1 MLFTLYFAKICY
13 FLRFCYNPFIIFK
26 EIIIKA
32 FETLQL
38 SPEIIKAL
46 QEEGYETPTD
56 IQKKAIPIALK
67 RKDVLGVAQSG
78 TGKTAAFVLP
88 ILQNLALDKKE
99 STTTTLRALIIVPT
113 RELAAQVAKNISH
126 YARYLDITQGVAFGG
141 VSAKEQA
148 SKIQKGVD
156 ILIATP
162 GRLLELCEN
171 KSIDLKS
178 VNTLVLDE
186 ADTMLD
192 MGFLQDIEKVLPQ
205 ISPNRQTMMFS
216 ATLNQNIKKLAKEF
230 LNEPVVIEV
239 SSQRSSVDII
249 EQQIIKVDDEKK
261 LALLSFLIGS
271 KNLQKVLVFTNT
283 KANVDLITETLNLDG
298 LSALGIHGDIKQP
311 ARARA
316 LRKFKANEIRVLVA
330 TDIAARGIDIE
341 ELPHVIN
348 YDLPQSTSDYTHR
361 IGRTGRAG
369 NAGIAITLLCVK
381 EYKTMAEIEKEL
393 IINIPKIS
401 LEGFE
406 LSEREPRARK
416 VVNTKLSVKKG
427 LKDKK
432 PRPRTAPT
440 ATKPKKSKKTTK
452 RDANRK
458 FGKR

>member
-1 MLFTLYFAKICY
+1 M
-13 FLRFCYNPFIIFK
+13 
-26 EIIIKA
+26 
-32 FETLQL
+32 
-38 SPEIIKAL
+38 
-46 QEEGYETPTD
+46 
-56 IQKKAIPIALK
+56 
-67 RKDVLGVAQSG
+67 LGVAQSG

-88 ILQNLALDKKE
+88 IIQNLAQEKVDKQ
-99 STTTTLRALIIVPT
+99 TVLRSLIVVPT

-126 YARYLDITQGVAFGG
+126 YARYLDITQGVAYGG

-148 SKIQKGVD
+148 TKIQKGID

-178 VNTLVLDE
+178 VNTVVLDE
-186 ADTMLD
+186 ADTMLE
-192 MGFLQDIEKVLPQ
+192 MGFLQDIEKIFPQ
-205 ISPNRQTMMFS
+205 ISPKRQIMMFS
-216 ATLNQNIKKLAKEF
+216 ATLSQNIKKLAKEF

-249 EQQIIKVDDEKK
+249 EQQIIKVDEDKK
-261 LALLSFLIGS
+261 LALLSFFIGS

-283 KANVDLITETLNLDG
+283 KANVDLIVHTLNLDG

-316 LRKFKANEIRVLVA
+316 LRKFKTDEIRVLVA

-341 ELPHVIN
+341 ELPYVIN

-369 NAGIAITLLCVK
+369 NAGVAISLLCVK
-381 EYKTMAEIEKEL
+381 EYKQMEEIQKDL
-393 IINIPKIS
+393 IITIPTTI
-401 LEGFE
+401 LDGFE
-406 LSEREPRARK
+406 LTEKQPRTKK

>member
-1 MLFTLYFAKICY
+1 M
-13 FLRFCYNPFIIFK
+13 
-26 EIIIKA
+26 
-32 FETLQL
+32 
-38 SPEIIKAL
+38 
-46 QEEGYETPTD
+46 
-56 IQKKAIPIALK
+56 
-67 RKDVLGVAQSG
+67 LGVAQSG

-88 ILQNLALDKKE
+88 IIQNLAQEKVDKQ
-99 STTTTLRALIIVPT
+99 TVLRSLIVVPT

-126 YARYLDITQGVAFGG
+126 YARYLDITQGVAYGG

-148 SKIQKGVD
+148 TKIQKGID

-178 VNTLVLDE
+178 VNTVVLDE
-186 ADTMLD
+186 ADTMLE
-192 MGFLQDIEKVLPQ
+192 MGFLQDIEKIFPQ
-205 ISPNRQTMMFS
+205 ISPKRQIMMFS

-249 EQQIIKVDDEKK
+249 EQQIIKVDEDKK
-261 LALLSFLIGS
+261 LALLSFFIGS

-283 KANVDLITETLNLDG
+283 KANVDLIVHTLNLDG

-341 ELPHVIN
+341 ELPYVIN

-369 NAGIAITLLCVK
+369 NAGVAISLLCVK
-381 EYKTMAEIEKEL
+381 EYKQMEEIQKDL
-393 IINIPKIS
+393 IISIPS
-401 LEGFE
+401 TVLDGFE
-406 LSEREPRARK
+406 LTEKQPRTKK

>member
-1 MLFTLYFAKICY
+1 M
-13 FLRFCYNPFIIFK
+13 
-26 EIIIKA
+26 
-32 FETLQL
+32 
-38 SPEIIKAL
+38 
-46 QEEGYETPTD
+46 
-56 IQKKAIPIALK
+56 
-67 RKDVLGVAQSG
+67 LGVAQSG

-88 ILQNLALDKKE
+88 IIQNLAQEKVDKQ
-99 STTTTLRALIIVPT
+99 TVLRSLIVVPT

-126 YARYLDITQGVAFGG
+126 YARYLDITQGVAYGG

-148 SKIQKGVD
+148 TKIQKGID

-178 VNTLVLDE
+178 VNTVVLDE
-186 ADTMLD
+186 ADTMLE
-192 MGFLQDIEKVLPQ
+192 MGFLQDIEKIFPQ
-205 ISPNRQTMMFS
+205 ISPKRQIMMFS
-216 ATLNQNIKKLAKEF
+216 ATLSQNIKKLAKEF

-249 EQQIIKVDDEKK
+249 EQQIIKVDEDKK
-261 LALLSFLIGS
+261 LALLSFFIGS

-283 KANVDLITETLNLDG
+283 KANVDLIVHTLNLDG

-316 LRKFKANEIRVLVA
+316 LRKFKTDEIRVLVA

-341 ELPHVIN
+341 ELPYVIN

-369 NAGIAITLLCVK
+369 NAGIAISLLCVK
-381 EYKTMAEIEKEL
+381 EYKQMEEIQKDL
-393 IINIPKIS
+393 IINIPTTI
-401 LEGFE
+401 LDGFE
-406 LSEREPRARK
+406 LTEKQPRTRK

>member
-1 MLFTLYFAKICY
+1 M
-13 FLRFCYNPFIIFK
+13 
-26 EIIIKA
+26 
-32 FETLQL
+32 
-38 SPEIIKAL
+38 
-46 QEEGYETPTD
+46 
-56 IQKKAIPIALK
+56 
-67 RKDVLGVAQSG
+67 
-78 TGKTAAFVLP
+78 LP
-88 ILQNLALDKKE
+88 ILQNLSLDKKE
-99 STTTTLRALIIVPT
+99 NHPILRSLIIVPT
-113 RELAAQVAKNISH
+113 RELAAQVARNVSF
-126 YARYLDITQGVAFGG
+126 YARYLDIKEGVAFGG
-141 VSAKEQA
+141 VSAKEQVT
-148 SKIQKGVD
+148 KIQKGID

-171 KSIDLKS
+171 KSIDLQS

-192 MGFLQDIEKVLPQ
+192 MGFLQDIEKILPF

-216 ATLNQNIKKLAKEF
+216 ATLNQNVKKLAKEF
-230 LNEPVVIEV
+230 LNEPVVIEIA
-239 SSQRSSVDII
+239 SQRSSVEII

-369 NAGIAITLLCVK
+369 NEGVAITLLCVK
-381 EYKTMAEIEKEL
+381 EYKQMAEIEKDL
-393 IINIPKIS
+393 IINIPKTA

-406 LSEREPRARK
+406 LTEREPRARK

-432 PRPRTAPT
+432 PRPKTAPT

>member
-1 MLFTLYFAKICY
+1 M
-13 FLRFCYNPFIIFK
+13 
-26 EIIIKA
+26 
-32 FETLQL
+32 
-38 SPEIIKAL
+38 
-46 QEEGYETPTD
+46 
-56 IQKKAIPIALK
+56 
-67 RKDVLGVAQSG
+67 LGVAQSG

-88 ILQNLALDKKE
+88 IIQNLAQEKVDKQ
-99 STTTTLRALIIVPT
+99 TVLRSLIVVPT

-126 YARYLDITQGVAFGG
+126 YARYLDITQGVAYGG

-148 SKIQKGVD
+148 TKIQKGID

-178 VNTLVLDE
+178 VNTVVLDE
-186 ADTMLD
+186 ADTMLE
-192 MGFLQDIEKVLPQ
+192 MGFLQDIEKIFPQ
-205 ISPNRQTMMFS
+205 ISPKRQIMMFS
-216 ATLNQNIKKLAKEF
+216 ATLSQNIKKLAKEF

-249 EQQIIKVDDEKK
+249 EQQIVKVDEDKK
-261 LALLSFLIGS
+261 LALLSFFIGS

-283 KANVDLITETLNLDG
+283 KANVDLIVHTLNLDG

-316 LRKFKANEIRVLVA
+316 LRKFKTDEIRVLVA

-341 ELPHVIN
+341 ELPYVIN

-369 NAGIAITLLCVK
+369 NAGIAISLLCVK
-381 EYKTMAEIEKEL
+381 EYKQMEEIQKDL
-393 IINIPKIS
+393 IINIPTTI
-401 LEGFE
+401 LDGFE
-406 LSEREPRARK
+406 LTEKQPRTRK

>member
-1 MLFTLYFAKICY
+1 M
-13 FLRFCYNPFIIFK
+13 
-26 EIIIKA
+26 
-32 FETLQL
+32 Q
-38 SPEIIKAL
+38 
-46 QEEGYETPTD
+46 Q
-56 IQKKAIPIALK
+56 KAIPIALK

-88 ILQNLALDKKE
+88 IIQNLAQEKVDKQ
-99 STTTTLRALIIVPT
+99 TVLRSLIVVPT

-126 YARYLDITQGVAFGG
+126 YARYLDITQGVAYGG

-148 SKIQKGVD
+148 TKIQKGID

-178 VNTLVLDE
+178 VNTVVLDE
-186 ADTMLD
+186 ADTMLE
-192 MGFLQDIEKVLPQ
+192 MGFLQDIEKIFPQ
-205 ISPNRQTMMFS
+205 ISPKRQIMMFS

-249 EQQIIKVDDEKK
+249 EQQIIKVDEDKK
-261 LALLSFLIGS
+261 LALLSFFIGS

-283 KANVDLITETLNLDG
+283 KANVDLIVHTLNLDG

-341 ELPHVIN
+341 ELPYVIN

-369 NAGIAITLLCVK
+369 NAGVAISLLCVK
-381 EYKTMAEIEKEL
+381 EYKQMEEIQKDL
-393 IINIPKIS
+393 IISIPS
-401 LEGFE
+401 TVLDGFE
-406 LSEREPRARK
+406 LTEKQPRTKK

>member
-1 MLFTLYFAKICY
+1 M
-13 FLRFCYNPFIIFK
+13 
-26 EIIIKA
+26 
-32 FETLQL
+32 
-38 SPEIIKAL
+38 
-46 QEEGYETPTD
+46 
-56 IQKKAIPIALK
+56 
-67 RKDVLGVAQSG
+67 LGVAQSG

-88 ILQNLALDKKE
+88 IIQNLAQEKVDKQ
-99 STTTTLRALIIVPT
+99 TVLRSLIVVPT

-126 YARYLDITQGVAFGG
+126 YARYLDISQGVAYGG

-148 SKIQKGVD
+148 TKIQKGID

-178 VNTLVLDE
+178 VNTVVLDE
-186 ADTMLD
+186 ADTMLE
-192 MGFLQDIEKVLPQ
+192 MGFLQDIEKIFPQ
-205 ISPNRQTMMFS
+205 ISPKRQIMMFS
-216 ATLNQNIKKLAKEF
+216 ATLSQNIKKLAKEF

-249 EQQIIKVDDEKK
+249 EQQIIKVDEDKK
-261 LALLSFLIGS
+261 LALLSFFIGS

-283 KANVDLITETLNLDG
+283 KANVDLIVHTLNLDG

-316 LRKFKANEIRVLVA
+316 LRKFKTDEIRVLVA

-341 ELPHVIN
+341 ELPYVIN

-369 NAGIAITLLCVK
+369 NAGVAISLLCVK
-381 EYKTMAEIEKEL
+381 EYKQMEEIQKDL
-393 IINIPKIS
+393 IINIPTTI
-401 LEGFE
+401 LDGFE
-406 LSEREPRARK
+406 LTEKQPRTRK
-416 VVNTKLSVKKG
+416 VVNTKLSIKKG

>member
-1 MLFTLYFAKICY
+1 M
-13 FLRFCYNPFIIFK
+13 
-26 EIIIKA
+26 
-32 FETLQL
+32 
-38 SPEIIKAL
+38 
-46 QEEGYETPTD
+46 
-56 IQKKAIPIALK
+56 
-67 RKDVLGVAQSG
+67 LGVAQSG

-88 ILQNLALDKKE
+88 IIQNLAQEKVDKQ
-99 STTTTLRALIIVPT
+99 TVLRSLIVVPT

-126 YARYLDITQGVAFGG
+126 YARYLDITQGVAYGG

-148 SKIQKGVD
+148 TKIQKGID

-178 VNTLVLDE
+178 VNTVVLDE
-186 ADTMLD
+186 ADTMLE
-192 MGFLQDIEKVLPQ
+192 MGFLQDIEKIFPQ
-205 ISPNRQTMMFS
+205 ISPKRQIMMFS
-216 ATLNQNIKKLAKEF
+216 ATLSQNIKKLAKEF

-249 EQQIIKVDDEKK
+249 EQQIIKVDEDKK
-261 LALLSFLIGS
+261 LALLSFFIGS

-283 KANVDLITETLNLDG
+283 KANVDLIVHTLNLDG

-316 LRKFKANEIRVLVA
+316 LRKFKTDEIRVLVA

-341 ELPHVIN
+341 ELPYVIN

-369 NAGIAITLLCVK
+369 NAGVAISLLCVK
-381 EYKTMAEIEKEL
+381 EYKQMEEIQKDL
-393 IINIPKIS
+393 IITIPTTI
-401 LEGFE
+401 LDGFE
-406 LSEREPRARK
+406 LTEKQPRTRK

>member
-1 MLFTLYFAKICY
+1 M
-13 FLRFCYNPFIIFK
+13 
-26 EIIIKA
+26 
-32 FETLQL
+32 Q
-38 SPEIIKAL
+38 
-46 QEEGYETPTD
+46 Q
-56 IQKKAIPIALK
+56 KAIPIALK

-88 ILQNLALDKKE
+88 IIQNLAQEKVDKQ
-99 STTTTLRALIIVPT
+99 TVLRSLIVVPT

-126 YARYLDITQGVAFGG
+126 YARYLDITQGVAYGG

-148 SKIQKGVD
+148 TKIQKGID

-178 VNTLVLDE
+178 VNTVVLDE
-186 ADTMLD
+186 ADTMLE
-192 MGFLQDIEKVLPQ
+192 MGFLQDIEKIFPQ
-205 ISPNRQTMMFS
+205 ISPKRQIMMFS
-216 ATLNQNIKKLAKEF
+216 ATLSQNIKKLAKEF

-249 EQQIIKVDDEKK
+249 EQQIIKVDEDKK
-261 LALLSFLIGS
+261 LALLSFFIGS

-283 KANVDLITETLNLDG
+283 KANVDLIVHTLNLDG

-316 LRKFKANEIRVLVA
+316 LRKFKTDEIRVLVA

-369 NAGIAITLLCVK
+369 NAGVAISLLCVK
-381 EYKTMAEIEKEL
+381 EYKQMEEIQKDL
-393 IINIPKIS
+393 IISIPS
-401 LEGFE
+401 TVLDGFE
-406 LSEREPRARK
+406 LTEKQPRTKK

>member
-1 MLFTLYFAKICY
+1 M
-13 FLRFCYNPFIIFK
+13 
-26 EIIIKA
+26 
-32 FETLQL
+32 
-38 SPEIIKAL
+38 
-46 QEEGYETPTD
+46 
-56 IQKKAIPIALK
+56 
-67 RKDVLGVAQSG
+67 LGVAQSG

-88 ILQNLALDKKE
+88 IIQNLAQEKVDKQ
-99 STTTTLRALIIVPT
+99 TVLRSLIVVPT

-126 YARYLDITQGVAFGG
+126 YARYLDITQGVAYGG

-148 SKIQKGVD
+148 TKIQKGID

-178 VNTLVLDE
+178 VNTVVLDE
-186 ADTMLD
+186 ADTMLE
-192 MGFLQDIEKVLPQ
+192 MGFLQDIEKIFPQ
-205 ISPNRQTMMFS
+205 ISPKRQIMMFS
-216 ATLNQNIKKLAKEF
+216 ATLSQNIKKLAKEF

-249 EQQIIKVDDEKK
+249 EQQIIKVDEDKK
-261 LALLSFLIGS
+261 LALLSFFIGS

-283 KANVDLITETLNLDG
+283 KANVDLIVHTLNLDG

-316 LRKFKANEIRVLVA
+316 LRKFKTDEIRVLVA

-341 ELPHVIN
+341 ELPYVIN

-369 NAGIAITLLCVK
+369 NAGVAISLLCVK
-381 EYKTMAEIEKEL
+381 EYKQMEEIQKDL
-393 IINIPKIS
+393 IINIPTTI
-401 LEGFE
+401 LDGFE
-406 LSEREPRARK
+406 LTEKQPRTKK

>member
-1 MLFTLYFAKICY
+1 M
-13 FLRFCYNPFIIFK
+13 
-26 EIIIKA
+26 
-32 FETLQL
+32 

-113 RELAAQVAKNISH
+113 RELAAQVAKNTSF

-261 LALLSFLIGS
+261 LALL
-271 KNLQKVLVFTNT
+271 
-283 KANVDLITETLNLDG
+283 
-298 LSALGIHGDIKQP
+298 
-311 ARARA
+311 
-316 LRKFKANEIRVLVA
+316 
-330 TDIAARGIDIE
+330 
-341 ELPHVIN
+341 
-348 YDLPQSTSDYTHR
+348 
-361 IGRTGRAG
+361 
-369 NAGIAITLLCVK
+369 
-381 EYKTMAEIEKEL
+381 
-393 IINIPKIS
+393 
-401 LEGFE
+401 
-406 LSEREPRARK
+406 
-416 VVNTKLSVKKG
+416 
-427 LKDKK
+427 
-432 PRPRTAPT
+432 
-440 ATKPKKSKKTTK
+440 
-452 RDANRK
+452 
-458 FGKR
+458 

>member
-1 MLFTLYFAKICY
+1 M
-13 FLRFCYNPFIIFK
+13 
-26 EIIIKA
+26 
-32 FETLQL
+32 
-38 SPEIIKAL
+38 
-46 QEEGYETPTD
+46 
-56 IQKKAIPIALK
+56 
-67 RKDVLGVAQSG
+67 LGVAQSG
-78 TGKTAAFVLP
+78 TGKTAAFILP
-88 ILQNLALDKKE
+88 IIQNLAQEKVDKQ
-99 STTTTLRALIIVPT
+99 TVLRSLIVVPT

-126 YARYLDITQGVAFGG
+126 YARYLDITQGVAYGG

-148 SKIQKGVD
+148 TKIQKGID

-178 VNTLVLDE
+178 VNTVVLDE
-186 ADTMLD
+186 ADTMLE
-192 MGFLQDIEKVLPQ
+192 MGFLQDIEKIFPQ
-205 ISPNRQTMMFS
+205 ISPKRQIMMFS
-216 ATLNQNIKKLAKEF
+216 ATLSQNIKKLAKEF

-249 EQQIIKVDDEKK
+249 EQQIIKVDEDKK
-261 LALLSFLIGS
+261 LALLSFFIGS

-283 KANVDLITETLNLDG
+283 KANVDLIVHTLNLDG

-316 LRKFKANEIRVLVA
+316 LRKFKTDEIRVLVA

-341 ELPHVIN
+341 ELPYVIN

-369 NAGIAITLLCVK
+369 NAGVAISLLCVK
-381 EYKTMAEIEKEL
+381 EYKQMEEIQKDL
-393 IINIPKIS
+393 IINIPTTT
-401 LEGFE
+401 LDGFE
-406 LSEREPRARK
+406 LTEKQPRTRK

>member
-1 MLFTLYFAKICY
+1 M
-13 FLRFCYNPFIIFK
+13 CYNAVIIHQGK
-26 EIIIKA
+26 PIKA
-32 FETLQL
+32 FETLHL
-38 SPEIIKAL
+38 SQEIIKAL
-46 QEEGYETPTD
+46 HEEGYTQPTD
-56 IQKKAIPIALK
+56 IQQKAIPIALK

-88 ILQNLALDKKE
+88 IIQNLAQEKVDKQ
-99 STTTTLRALIIVPT
+99 TVLRSLIVVPT

-126 YARYLDITQGVAFGG
+126 YARYLDITQGVAYGG

-148 SKIQKGVD
+148 TKIQKGID

-178 VNTLVLDE
+178 VNTVVLDE
-186 ADTMLD
+186 ADTMLE
-192 MGFLQDIEKVLPQ
+192 MGFLQDIEKIFPQ
-205 ISPNRQTMMFS
+205 ISPKRQIMMFS
-216 ATLNQNIKKLAKEF
+216 ATLSQNIKKLAKEF

-249 EQQIIKVDDEKK
+249 EQQIIKVDEDKK
-261 LALLSFLIGS
+261 LALLSFFIGS

-283 KANVDLITETLNLDG
+283 KANVDLIVHTLNLDG

-316 LRKFKANEIRVLVA
+316 LRKFKTDEIRVLVA

-341 ELPHVIN
+341 ELPYVIN

-369 NAGIAITLLCVK
+369 NAGVAISLLCVK
-381 EYKTMAEIEKEL
+381 EYKQMEEIQKDL
-393 IINIPKIS
+393 IITIPTTI
-401 LEGFE
+401 LDGFE
-406 LSEREPRARK
+406 LTEKQPRTKK

>member
-1 MLFTLYFAKICY
+1 M
-13 FLRFCYNPFIIFK
+13 
-26 EIIIKA
+26 
-32 FETLQL
+32 
-38 SPEIIKAL
+38 
-46 QEEGYETPTD
+46 
-56 IQKKAIPIALK
+56 
-67 RKDVLGVAQSG
+67 GVAQSG

-88 ILQNLALDKKE
+88 IIQNLAQDKEDKQ
-99 STTTTLRALIIVPT
+99 TILRSLIVVPT

-126 YARYLDITQGVAFGG
+126 YARHLDISQGVAYGG

-148 SKIQKGVD
+148 IKIQKGID

-192 MGFLQDIEKVLPQ
+192 MGFLQDIEKIFPQ
-205 ISPNRQTMMFS
+205 ISPKRQIMMFS

-249 EQQIIKVDDEKK
+249 EQQIIKVDEDKK
-261 LALLSFLIGS
+261 LALLSFFIGS

-283 KANVDLITETLNLDG
+283 KANVDLIVNTLNLDG

-348 YDLPQSTSDYTHR
+348 FDLPQSTSDYTHR

-369 NAGIAITLLCVK
+369 NAGIAISLLCVK
-381 EYKTMAEIEKEL
+381 EYKQMEEIQKDL
-393 IINIPKIS
+393 IINIPTTT
-401 LEGFE
+401 LDGFE
-406 LSEREPRARK
+406 LTEKQPRTRK

>member
-1 MLFTLYFAKICY
+1 
-13 FLRFCYNPFIIFK
+13 
-26 EIIIKA
+26 
-32 FETLQL
+32 
-38 SPEIIKAL
+38 
-46 QEEGYETPTD
+46 
-56 IQKKAIPIALK
+56 
-67 RKDVLGVAQSG
+67 
-78 TGKTAAFVLP
+78 
-88 ILQNLALDKKE
+88 
-99 STTTTLRALIIVPT
+99 
-113 RELAAQVAKNISH
+113 
-126 YARYLDITQGVAFGG
+126 

-148 SKIQKGVD
+148 IKIQKGID

-171 KSIDLKS
+171 KSVDLKS

-192 MGFLQDIEKVLPQ
+192 MGFLQDIEKIFPQ
-205 ISPNRQTMMFS
+205 ISPKRQIMMFS

-249 EQQIIKVDDEKK
+249 EQQIIKVDEEKK
-261 LALLSFLIGS
+261 LALLSFFIGS

-283 KANVDLITETLNLDG
+283 KANVDLITQTLNLDG
-298 LSALGIHGDIKQP
+298 LTALGIHGDIKQP

-369 NAGIAITLLCVK
+369 NAGVAISLLCVK
-381 EYKTMAEIEKEL
+381 EYKQMEEIQKDL
-393 IINIPKIS
+393 IINIPFTTM
-401 LEGFE
+401 EGFD
-406 LSEREPRARK
+406 LTEREPRTKK

>member
-1 MLFTLYFAKICY
+1 
-13 FLRFCYNPFIIFK
+13 
-26 EIIIKA
+26 
-32 FETLQL
+32 
-38 SPEIIKAL
+38 
-46 QEEGYETPTD
+46 
-56 IQKKAIPIALK
+56 
-67 RKDVLGVAQSG
+67 VLGVAQSG

-88 ILQNLALDKKE
+88 IIQNLAQEKVDKQ
-99 STTTTLRALIIVPT
+99 TVLRSLIVVPT

-126 YARYLDITQGVAFGG
+126 YARYLDITQGVAYGG

-148 SKIQKGVD
+148 TKIQKGID

-178 VNTLVLDE
+178 VNTVVLDE
-186 ADTMLD
+186 ADTMLE
-192 MGFLQDIEKVLPQ
+192 MGFLQDIEKIFPQ
-205 ISPNRQTMMFS
+205 ISPKRQIMMFS
-216 ATLNQNIKKLAKEF
+216 ATLSQNIKKLAKEF

-249 EQQIIKVDDEKK
+249 EQQIIKVDEDKK
-261 LALLSFLIGS
+261 LALLSFFIGS

-283 KANVDLITETLNLDG
+283 KANVDLIVHTLNLDG

-316 LRKFKANEIRVLVA
+316 LRKFKTDEIRVLVA

-341 ELPHVIN
+341 ELPYVIN

-369 NAGIAITLLCVK
+369 NAGVAISLLCVK
-381 EYKTMAEIEKEL
+381 EYKQMEEIQKDL
-393 IINIPKIS
+393 IINIPTTI
-401 LEGFE
+401 LDGFE
-406 LSEREPRARK
+406 LTEKQPRTKK

>member
-1 MLFTLYFAKICY
+1 
-13 FLRFCYNPFIIFK
+13 
-26 EIIIKA
+26 
-32 FETLQL
+32 
-38 SPEIIKAL
+38 L
-46 QEEGYETPTD
+46 QEEGYETPTA
-56 IQKKAIPIALK
+56 IQIKAIPIALK

-88 ILQNLALDKKE
+88 ILQNLSSDKKE
-99 STTTTLRALIIVPT
+99 NHPILRSLIIVPT
-113 RELAAQVAKNISH
+113 RELAAQVARNVSF
-126 YARYLDITQGVAFGG
+126 YARYLDIKEGVAFGG
-141 VSAKEQA
+141 VSAKEQVL
-148 SKIQKGVD
+148 KIQKGID

-171 KSIDLKS
+171 KSIDLQS

-192 MGFLQDIEKVLPQ
+192 MGFLQDIEKILPF

-216 ATLNQNIKKLAKEF
+216 ATLNQNVKKLAKEF
-230 LNEPVVIEV
+230 LNEPVVIEIA
-239 SSQRSSVDII
+239 SQRSSVEII

-261 LALLSFLIGS
+261 LSLLSFLIGS

-369 NAGIAITLLCVK
+369 NEGVAITLLCVK
-381 EYKTMAEIEKEL
+381 EYKQMAEIEKDL
-393 IINIPKIS
+393 IINIPKIT

-406 LSEREPRARK
+406 LTEREPRARK

>member
-1 MLFTLYFAKICY
+1 
-13 FLRFCYNPFIIFK
+13 
-26 EIIIKA
+26 
-32 FETLQL
+32 
-38 SPEIIKAL
+38 
-46 QEEGYETPTD
+46 
-56 IQKKAIPIALK
+56 
-67 RKDVLGVAQSG
+67 VLGVAQSG

-88 ILQNLALDKKE
+88 IIQNLAQEKVDKQ
-99 STTTTLRALIIVPT
+99 TVLRSLIVVPT

-126 YARYLDITQGVAFGG
+126 YARYLDITQGVAYGG

-148 SKIQKGVD
+148 TKIQKGID

-178 VNTLVLDE
+178 VNTVVLDE
-186 ADTMLD
+186 ADTMLE
-192 MGFLQDIEKVLPQ
+192 MGFLQDIEKIFPQ
-205 ISPNRQTMMFS
+205 ISPKRQIMMFS
-216 ATLNQNIKKLAKEF
+216 ATLSQNIKKLAKEF

-249 EQQIIKVDDEKK
+249 EQQIIKVDEDKK
-261 LALLSFLIGS
+261 LALLSFFIGS

-283 KANVDLITETLNLDG
+283 KANVDLIVHTLNLDG

-316 LRKFKANEIRVLVA
+316 LRKFKTDEIRVLVA

-341 ELPHVIN
+341 ELPYVIN

-369 NAGIAITLLCVK
+369 NAGVAISLLCVK
-381 EYKTMAEIEKEL
+381 EYKQMEEIQKDL
-393 IINIPKIS
+393 IITIPTTI
-401 LEGFE
+401 LDGFE
-406 LSEREPRARK
+406 LTEKQPRTKK

>member
-1 MLFTLYFAKICY
+1 M
-13 FLRFCYNPFIIFK
+13 
-26 EIIIKA
+26 
-32 FETLQL
+32 
-38 SPEIIKAL
+38 
-46 QEEGYETPTD
+46 
-56 IQKKAIPIALK
+56 
-67 RKDVLGVAQSG
+67 LGVAQSG

-88 ILQNLALDKKE
+88 IIQNLAQEKVDKQ
-99 STTTTLRALIIVPT
+99 TVLRSLIVVPT

-126 YARYLDITQGVAFGG
+126 YARYLDITQGVAYGG

-148 SKIQKGVD
+148 TKIQKGID

-178 VNTLVLDE
+178 VNTVVLDE
-186 ADTMLD
+186 ADTMLE
-192 MGFLQDIEKVLPQ
+192 MGFLQDIEKIFPQ
-205 ISPNRQTMMFS
+205 ISPKRQIMMFS
-216 ATLNQNIKKLAKEF
+216 ATLSQNIKKLAKEF

-249 EQQIIKVDDEKK
+249 EQQIIKVDEDKK
-261 LALLSFLIGS
+261 LALLSFFIGS

-283 KANVDLITETLNLDG
+283 KANVDLIVHTLNLDG

-316 LRKFKANEIRVLVA
+316 LRKFKTDEIRVLVA

-341 ELPHVIN
+341 ELPYVIN

-369 NAGIAITLLCVK
+369 NAGVAISLLCVK
-381 EYKTMAEIEKEL
+381 EYKQMEEIQKDL
-393 IINIPKIS
+393 IITIPSTI
-401 LEGFE
+401 LDGFE
-406 LSEREPRARK
+406 LTEKQPRTRK

>member
-1 MLFTLYFAKICY
+1 M
-13 FLRFCYNPFIIFK
+13 
-26 EIIIKA
+26 
-32 FETLQL
+32 Q
-38 SPEIIKAL
+38 
-46 QEEGYETPTD
+46 Q
-56 IQKKAIPIALK
+56 KAIPIALK

-88 ILQNLALDKKE
+88 IIQNLAQEKVDKQ
-99 STTTTLRALIIVPT
+99 TVLRSLIVVPT

-126 YARYLDITQGVAFGG
+126 YARYLDITQGVAYGG

-148 SKIQKGVD
+148 TKIQKGID

-178 VNTLVLDE
+178 VNTVVLDE
-186 ADTMLD
+186 ADTMLE
-192 MGFLQDIEKVLPQ
+192 MGFLQDIEKIFPQ
-205 ISPNRQTMMFS
+205 ISPKRQIMMFS
-216 ATLNQNIKKLAKEF
+216 ATLSQNIKKLAKEF

-249 EQQIIKVDDEKK
+249 EQQIVKVDEDKK
-261 LALLSFLIGS
+261 LALLSFFIGS

-283 KANVDLITETLNLDG
+283 KANVDLIVHTLNLDG

-316 LRKFKANEIRVLVA
+316 LRKFKTDEIRVLVA

-341 ELPHVIN
+341 ELPYVIN

-369 NAGIAITLLCVK
+369 NAGIAISLLCVK
-381 EYKTMAEIEKEL
+381 EYKQMEEIQKDL
-393 IINIPKIS
+393 IINIPTTI
-401 LEGFE
+401 LDGFE
-406 LSEREPRARK
+406 LTEKQPRTRK

>member
-1 MLFTLYFAKICY
+1 
-13 FLRFCYNPFIIFK
+13 
-26 EIIIKA
+26 
-32 FETLQL
+32 
-38 SPEIIKAL
+38 
-46 QEEGYETPTD
+46 
-56 IQKKAIPIALK
+56 
-67 RKDVLGVAQSG
+67 VLGVAQSG

-88 ILQNLALDKKE
+88 IIQNLAQEKVDKQ
-99 STTTTLRALIIVPT
+99 TVLRSLIVVPT

-126 YARYLDITQGVAFGG
+126 YARYLDITQGVAYGG

-148 SKIQKGVD
+148 TKIQKGID

-178 VNTLVLDE
+178 VNTVVLDE
-186 ADTMLD
+186 ADTMLE
-192 MGFLQDIEKVLPQ
+192 MGFLQDIEKIFPQ
-205 ISPNRQTMMFS
+205 ISPKRQIMMFS
-216 ATLNQNIKKLAKEF
+216 ATLSQNIKKLAKEF

-249 EQQIIKVDDEKK
+249 EQQIIKVDEDKK
-261 LALLSFLIGS
+261 LALLSFFIGS

-283 KANVDLITETLNLDG
+283 KANVDLIVHTLNLDG

-316 LRKFKANEIRVLVA
+316 LRKFKTDEIRVLVA

-341 ELPHVIN
+341 ELPYVIN

-369 NAGIAITLLCVK
+369 NAGVAISLLCVK
-381 EYKTMAEIEKEL
+381 EYKQMEEIQKDL
-393 IINIPKIS
+393 IITIPSTI
-401 LEGFE
+401 LDGFE
-406 LSEREPRARK
+406 LTEKQPRTRK